1 MAARRE
7 LLVFVACFIAGAR
20 ATSDLRPGL
29 YSVRYR
35 KAPFFDLSCQMI
47 VGPNTGKLDIQGS
60 IQYQGELP
68 YSLARDAQ
76 IQFQL
81 PESLQ
86 QQLSRWYT
94 VLDEVY
100 VQDGCPIIVVRP
112 LHLKR
117 IRLQFDKVAEFPETW
132 LFRLRRFVSACTQ
145 NSIDWKTNAMRV

>member
-1 MAARRE
+1 M
-7 LLVFVACFIAGAR
+7 V
-20 ATSDLRPGL
+20 
-29 YSVRYR
+29 
-35 KAPFFDLSCQMI
+35 

-76 IQFQL
+76 IKFQL
-81 PESLQ
+81 PASLE
-86 QQLSRWYT
+86 QQLSRWFT

-132 LFRLRRFVSACTQ
+132 LFRLRRFVSAYTRQ
-145 NSIDWKTNAMRV
+145 SVDWRTTTV